1 MKRTI
6 YLAMGVG
13 IAVIVTLL
21 LSLWSGS
28 SGVVPQVLAQTGSGC
43 LPSDLNGSYAAL
55 YQGWNIVPT
64 GQARESFG
72 PGVPYIGFAAV
83 IVVRFDGFGNILAS
97 SGGNVQLG
105 VFNRSTGVT
114 GGTYLLDTDCTGTLT
129 FVTSNGVTFHH
140 RIHVASSG
148 EEYRFLRLQN
158 PGFNVELLQSG
169 TARRMELVAP

>member
-1 MKRTI
+1 MKRTT
-6 YLAMGVG
+6 YLVQGLGV
-13 IAVIVTLL
+13 AAIVTLL

-28 SGVVPQVLAQTGSGC
+28 SGVVPQVLASNGSGC
-43 LPSDLNGSYAAL
+43 LASDLNGSYAAL
-55 YQGWNIVPT
+55 YQGWNIIPK
-64 GQARESFG
+64 GQSFH
-72 PGVPYIGFAAV
+72 PGVPYLGFAAV
-83 IVVRFDGFGNILAS
+83 IVVRFDGLGNILAS

-114 GGTYLLDTDCTGTLT
+114 EGTYLLDTDCTGTLT

-140 RIHVASSG
+140 RIHVVGSG

-169 TARRMELVAP
+169 TARRMDLVAPQ

>member
-6 YLAMGVG
+6 YLVMGVG
-13 IAVIVTLL
+13 IAAIVTLL

-28 SGVVPQVLAQTGSGC
+28 SGVVPQVLASNGTGC

-55 YQGWNIVPT
+55 YQGWNVVPT
-64 GQARESFG
+64 GRAIG
-72 PGVPYIGFAAV
+72 PGVPYLGFAAV
-83 IVVRFDGFGNILAS
+83 IVVSFDGNGVILSS

-105 VFNRSTGVT
+105 VFNRSTGVAE
-114 GGTYLLDTDCTGTLT
+114 GTYLLDTDCTGTLT

-140 RIHVASSG
+140 RIHVAGSG

-169 TARRMELVAP
+169 TARRMDLAP

>member
-13 IAVIVTLL
+13 VAAIMTLL
-21 LSLWSGS
+21 LSLGSGS
-28 SGVVPQVLAQTGSGC
+28 SGVVPQVLASNGTGC

-64 GQARESFG
+64 GFAIG

-83 IVVRFDGFGNILAS
+83 IVVSFDGAGVILPS

-140 RIHVASSG
+140 RIHVAGSG

-169 TARRMELVAP
+169 TARRMDLAP

>member
-6 YLAMGVG
+6 YLTLGLGVV
-13 IAVIVTLL
+13 AIVTLL
-21 LSLWSGS
+21 LSLGSGS
-28 SGVVPQVLAQTGSGC
+28 SGVVPQVLASNGTGC

-64 GQARESFG
+64 GQAIG
-72 PGVPYIGFAAV
+72 PGVPYLGFAAV
-83 IVVRFDGFGNILAS
+83 IVVSFDGAGVILPS

-140 RIHVASSG
+140 RIHVAGSG

-158 PGFNVELLQSG
+158 SGFNVKLLQSG

>member
-28 SGVVPQVLAQTGSGC
+28 SGVVPQVLANSGC
-43 LPSDLNGSYAAL
+43 SKEVLNGSYAAL
-55 YQGWNIVPT
+55 YQGWNVVPT
-64 GQARESFG
+64 GRAIG
-72 PGVPYIGFAAV
+72 PGVPYLGFAAV
-83 IVVRFDGFGNILAS
+83 IVVKFDGNEGILPTFGEGSA
-97 SGGNVQLG
+97 VQLAT
-105 VFNRSTGVT
+105 FNRTLDVT
-114 GGTYLLDTDCTGTLT
+114 GGTYFLGTDCTGTLT
-129 FVTSNGVTFHH
+129 FVTSNNVTFHH
-140 RIHVASSG
+140 RIHVTGNG

-169 TARRMELVAP
+169 TARRMDLAP

>member
-1 MKRTI
+1 MKKVT
-6 YLAMGVG
+6 YLRLGLGVAA
-13 IAVIVTLL
+13 IMTLL
-21 LSLWSGS
+21 LSLGSGS
-28 SGVVPQVLAQTGSGC
+28 SGVVPQVLANSSCGVGT
-43 LPSDLNGSYAAL
+43 LDGSYAAL

-64 GQARESFG
+64 GQAIG

-83 IVVRFDGFGNILAS
+83 IVVKFNGDGVIEPS

-114 GGTYLLDTDCTGTLT
+114 RGDYSLEQDCTGTLT
-129 FVTSNGVTFHH
+129 FFTSNGVMFQH
-140 RIHVASSG
+140 RIHVTGSG

-158 PGFNVELLQSG
+158 PGFNVELLQFG